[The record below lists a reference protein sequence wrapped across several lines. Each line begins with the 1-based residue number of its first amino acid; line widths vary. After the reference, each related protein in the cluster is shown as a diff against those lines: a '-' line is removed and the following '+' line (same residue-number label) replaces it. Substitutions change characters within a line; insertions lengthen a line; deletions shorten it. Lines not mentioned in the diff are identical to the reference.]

1 MFAAFIAETP
11 PMWTWRFKAL
21 LKVYSSPSKFLAFL
35 AAFVLALTASL
46 FAFGAGKSPSGHTGQ
61 ALSLQALLHPG
72 LAQSH
77 LAQAFRQNQGRWTR
91 AANGRFVYSRHAAQY
106 QRKPHA
112 AGNGTV
118 VIDEPVQTFDV
129 FLPPPAF
136 APSDGPLTPTN
147 SKPVWSADGSYFVF
161 SSNRPSSVTTDPANH
176 FHIWFVSSGGD
187 NAGSPQTLTQIT
199 SGSGN
204 EFDPALNSS
213 NNALTFTSDAQSPG
227 VQNLYTTSF
236 PLQGGAVDPATL
248 ISLTINRNSPTGFSN
263 VSHPTWSPDSARI
276 AFAGLTTTGATKG
289 FTHIYFLYT
298 ATGGYLPSGAGSNP
312 PAKLSDGMTNDAD
325 PTWSADGAYIFFDST
340 AANIVATGSPI
351 APNPT
356 NPAAETTPSA
366 TSGGD
371 GHTRSIFAIFPN
383 GTNGI
388 KVTNAAQ
395 TTADDSFPALR
406 TEADGRTVDL
416 AFARQVTGS
425 HSKIT
430 FVLGTYNFDP
440 NTNSASTPVENNTQ
454 TLNSS
459 DSANAFD
466 DTQPVWSP
474 VTTSANGR
482 FGGSTNTTTVNSIA
496 YVSNR
501 TITYNDPNTNAPLEQ
516 PVSLARGTFGVGAN
530 YSGILQSQI
539 DQINPPTLLPYSGN
553 EVIHVTD
560 TKTDTPRRNGDIQ
573 PGQKVQFT
581 VRLSSREAGV
591 DNNNVYIQIKDP
603 DSKYQDADRLEHKVF
618 TTDTFGADS
627 GSATRFLYNAN
638 ASFLNPANT
647 ETGFFGYTKI
657 GNDFYPYPFYL
668 FGVPAGF
675 DAGNTAV
682 SFYRPNGPAGSPIT
696 VGHLPPGDL
705 TDPPANP
712 NPVKYSNPNAKDP
725 KPLIPLPGGSPFD
738 FSVSVNNGTYNV
750 GMGQE
755 YEAQYLNA
763 RFGINGGSG
772 GSPAAQASDYGTPYY
787 LAGLDD
793 QGAHAG
799 AFRAPRSE
807 WLKLTP
813 VVTPDANG
821 NGVPDTNGGI
831 LYTATWITPTSPSDF
846 YLDVIAYDKATDAAF
861 GGPGANFRIYD
872 NVWGFST
879 QPFSGINDI
888 LVVSDNALGQKFAA
902 TTFSGNVL
910 SGLRPLFFGAESYM
924 TDIDVNLLPNA
935 VFQYMFPTGT
945 KNQYT
950 SANGSQFGTYPD
962 SYGTGTNDPKQD
974 QFPSP
979 IAIPLYQGIPV
990 LNGLGVGSYNE
1001 DRLDGGRPG
1010 PVSQDETTIDGRS
1023 APKSQQYSLWRI
1035 LARGPIPQIV
1045 VNAYAPSFVA
1055 QPAVNDTAKPGINGN
1070 PSPFTAPAATVPSAQ
1085 RCVVWVS
1092 PFTGDLPLN
1101 QGGSLADPATQQTIE
1116 NFLKI
1121 GGRIFVTGQDVGSAI
1136 TLDGSVNNAP
1146 AAQGSPGNFLPD
1158 FLSAGLVS
1166 SNSGTQTL
1174 AGATGQGKRITSDA
1188 FVNVSPSTFGNAAG
1202 FNTVNMFFPELETD
1216 RTSTYVPPGNS
1227 PLYLGN
1233 NYEHVVGPE
1242 AQWRADGSLDQ
1253 LGPVVQPF
1261 GGSQVLAA
1269 IDTLTPFNGAH
1280 VDITS
1285 GGASSLIY
1293 NENTATG
1300 SRVVYAGFGLE
1311 GLGTEYYKVAET
1323 NPIQVQYVPRNLRQ
1337 NILHNI
1343 VCYLRTGTFKGQVV
1357 NGGGGGGGVNG
1368 GVVAGATVYLAPDRG
1383 VALPNGRQ
1391 TFSAITDSRG
1401 NYTISGVEPGSY
1413 TVVAYKQGFN
1423 RSVVGVGNGG
1433 FYNSALPFAVEGDTT
1448 TTVNLNLTPAP
1459 KGSIAGK
1466 ITDGKGAPINGAT
1479 VTFVSTDG
1487 QYTIT
1492 GTSGVDGTYTISA
1505 VTPDDY
1511 TGTASDAPNFGTSA
1525 SQAVT
1530 VAASQAVGGI
1540 NFVLPPGPGTL
1551 GGLVKD
1557 VNGNPVSGATI
1568 SITDAS
1574 GNAVDQFTTTT
1585 LSTPAKGT
1593 TGDGSPLNYSGTLP
1607 AGQYLVS
1614 ASLAGFT
1621 TTRAVAVTIKTV
1633 AFTRQDFTLS
1643 PGPGVLGGLVTDQSN
1658 NKPITG
1664 ALVTLTDT
1672 NGKPVTDSNG
1682 NPVGP
1687 FTTTAPTT
1695 PAVGPTGDGQPLNFQ
1710 GSVPPG
1716 TYLATAS
1723 AFGFTTSQP
1732 VSVTITQGNFT
1743 RVPTAAFALVSSI
1756 GTVGGLVTDK
1766 ASGKPLAGATVTVL
1780 DSAGKTVATAQTT
1793 AMPSS
1798 PASPDGDTAPLN
1810 YTVRLVAG
1818 SYTLTVTAAGHA
1830 QVGPAA
1836 FTITASTFVRKDAA
1850 LSATPGTLGGLV
1862 TARGSSQP
1870 LAGVTVTVTDAN
1882 GNPVKDANGNAVG
1895 PFTTSGTA
1903 SAPAAPTGDS
1913 SSLNYS
1919 GSVPPGTYLVNFTA
1933 PNSTSPPATTVTVV
1947 TNAFVRADAILTP
1960 APGALAG
1967 LVKNGTGALIG
1978 GAAITVSDSNGN
1990 VVTTLTSAATA
2001 SATTAAGADGNP
2013 ANYQGPLLPGTY
2025 SVTVTAAGYVSPAA
2039 VTVTLTSGSFV
2050 RKDFVLTSS
2059 LGTLGGLV
2067 TDPVS
2072 GQALSGAL
2080 VSVTNSTGKVVATA
2094 TTAATATSPASPQ
2107 GDGQPL
2113 NYSLP
2118 LSQGTYNVTVTARG
2132 YTAPPAKTVTLTVG
2146 GFTRADFTGSSG
2158 FGTIHLFPAGL
2169 NFFSVPYNYN
2179 AAGIGFDALLGTLNS
2194 GTISAPSTGS
2204 NRSHI
2209 YVYNPAQL
2217 QYVLDPTAP
2226 ADAPRLGQGYWVYL
2240 LNAHAVTTPAPAAS
2254 TTSIAVGLKAGWNM
2268 IGVPSLQAVSVSG
2281 TTGLHFANA
2290 AGGATLDFATATSNA
2305 YRLVSGTLYS
2315 YNGTGYVPVTAGGTM
2330 QPWQAYWIYVYADTT
2345 VLIPTGS

>member
-1 MFAAFIAETP
+1 M
-11 PMWTWRFKAL
+11 
-21 LKVYSSPSKFLAFL
+21 KVYSSQSKFLAFL

-46 FAFGAGKSPSGHTGQ
+46 FAFGAVKSPSGHTGQ

-72 LAQSH
+72 LAQSR
-77 LAQAFRQNQGRWTR
+77 LAQAFRQDQGRWTR
-91 AANGRFVYSRHAAQY
+91 ASNGRFVYSRRAPQY
-106 QRKPHA
+106 QHKAHA
-112 AGNGTV
+112 VANGSV

-176 FHIWFVSSGGD
+176 FHIWVVSSGGD
-187 NAGSPQTLTQIT
+187 TAGSPQTLTQIT

-236 PLQGGAVDPATL
+236 PPQNGAVNPATL
-248 ISLTINRNSPTGFSN
+248 TSLTINRNSPTGFSG

-298 ATGGYLPSGAGSNP
+298 ATGGYLSSGAGSNP

-340 AANIVATGSPI
+340 AANIMATGSPI

-366 TSGGD
+366 TAGGD
-371 GHTRSIFAIFPN
+371 GHMRSIFAIFPN
-383 GTNGI
+383 GTNGV

-395 TTADDSFPALR
+395 TTADDSSPALR
-406 TEADGRTVDL
+406 TEADGQTVDL
-416 AFARQVTGS
+416 AFARRAAGS
-425 HSKIT
+425 HSKIN
-430 FVLGTYNFDP
+430 FVLGSYTFDS
-440 NTNSASTPVENNTQ
+440 NTNSATTPAENNTQ

-474 VTTSANGR
+474 VT
-482 FGGSTNTTTVNSIA
+482 GSTNTTTVNSIA
-496 YVSNR
+496 YISNR

-516 PVSLARGTFGVGAN
+516 PVSLARGTFSVGAN

-539 DQINPPTLLPYSGN
+539 DQIDPPTLLPYSGD

-560 TKTDTPRRNGDIQ
+560 TKTNTPRRNGDIQ

-618 TTDTFGADS
+618 TTGAAGIGS
-627 GSATRFLYNAN
+627 GTANSALYNAGYYSLN
-638 ASFLNPANT
+638 ASITDAGTLFPGTEFGDGRFLNV
-647 ETGFFGYTKI
+647 GKGLY
-657 GNDFYPYPFYL
+657 GPFYL

-675 DAGNTAV
+675 DASNATLP
-682 SFYRPNGPAGSPIT
+682 FYGDAPGSPLT
-696 VGHLPPGDL
+696 VGHILDGD
-705 TDPPANP
+705 TSK
-712 NPVKYSNPNAKDP
+712 NPVTVPDPNAKDP
-725 KPLIPLPGGSPFD
+725 KPMIPLPGVDPKD
-738 FSVSVNNGTYNV
+738 FSVTS
-750 GMGQE
+750 GQE

-763 RFGINGGSG
+763 QFGINGGSG
-772 GSPAAQASDYGTPYY
+772 GSTAAQASDYGTPYY
-787 LAGLDD
+787 LAGVDD

-799 AFRAPRSE
+799 AFQAPRSE
-807 WLKLTP
+807 WLKLAP

-821 NGVPDTNGGI
+821 NGVPDANGGI

-902 TTFSGNVL
+902 TTFSGKGL

-924 TDIDVNLLPNA
+924 TDIDVNMLPNA
-935 VFQYMFPTGT
+935 VFQYVLPTGT
-945 KNQYT
+945 TTQYT
-950 SANGSQFGTYPD
+950 GNTIYGTYPY
-962 SYGTGTNDPKQD
+962 SYPPSGGNPNTGIPGQPNTRVPYDPATKQD
-974 QFPSP
+974 QLPSP
-979 IAIPLYQGIPV
+979 VAIPLYFPGFNVIPV

-1001 DRLDGGRPG
+1001 DIIGG
-1010 PVSQDETTIDGRS
+1010 PVSQSETTIDGRS
-1023 APKSQQYSLWRI
+1023 TPRSQQYSLWRI
-1035 LARGPIPQIV
+1035 LSRGPIPQSV
-1045 VNAYAPSFVA
+1045 MNNYAPTFVS
-1055 QPAVNDTAKPGINGN
+1055 QPVVNDTATPGINGH
-1070 PSPFTAPAATVPSAQ
+1070 PVPFTAPAATIPNAQ

-1101 QGGSLADPATQQTIE
+1101 QSGSLADPATQQTVE
-1116 NFLKI
+1116 KFLNL

-1136 TLDGSVNNAP
+1136 TVDGSVNNTP
-1146 AAQGSPGNFLPD
+1146 AASGSPGNFLPD
-1158 FLSAGLVS
+1158 FLSAGLAS
-1166 SNSGTQTL
+1166 PSSGTQTL
-1174 AGATGQGKRITSDA
+1174 AASTGQGRRVGADA
-1188 FVNVSPSTFGNAAG
+1188 FINVSPPTFGNGAK
-1202 FNTVNMFFPELETD
+1202 FNSLNMYFPELQPNE
-1216 RTSTYVPPGNS
+1216 SLTYVQPGNS

-1233 NYEHVVGPE
+1233 NYLTFAGRE
-1242 AQWRADGSLDQ
+1242 AQWRVDGSLDQ
-1253 LGPVVQPF
+1253 LGPFVQSF
-1261 GGSQVLAA
+1261 GSNNQVLAA

-1280 VDITS
+1280 SDITS
-1285 GGASSLIY
+1285 GGGASLIY

-1311 GLGTEYYKVAET
+1311 GLGTEYYRVNLTRGPAVT
-1323 NPIQVQYVPRNLRQ
+1323 YVPRNLRQ
-1337 NILHNI
+1337 NLLHNI
-1343 VCYLRTGTFKGQVV
+1343 VCYLRTGTFTGQVI
-1357 NGGGGGGGVNG
+1357 NGGGGGGGTNG
-1368 GVVAGATVYLAPDRG
+1368 GGVAGATVYLVPDGG
-1383 VALPNGRQ
+1383 VTLPTSRQ
-1391 TFSAITDSRG
+1391 VFSATTDSRG
-1401 NYTISGVEPGSY
+1401 SYTISGVEPGSY
-1413 TVVAYKQGFN
+1413 TVVAYKQGFT
-1423 RSVVGVGNGG
+1423 RSVVGLGSGG
-1433 FYNSALPFAVEGDTT
+1433 TYASAFPFAVEGDTT
-1448 TTVNLNLTPAP
+1448 TNVNLNLTPAP

-1466 ITDGKGAPINGAT
+1466 VVDGKGAPINGAT
-1479 VTFVSTDG
+1479 ITFVSTDG

-1492 GTSGVDGTYTISA
+1492 GTSGIDGTYTISA

-1511 TGTASDAPNFGTSA
+1511 TGTASDTPNFGTSA
-1525 SQAVT
+1525 PQAVT

-1568 SITDAS
+1568 SITDTS
-1574 GNAVDQFTTTT
+1574 GNAVDQFATTTS
-1585 LSTPAKGT
+1585 STPAKGA
-1593 TGDGSPLNYSGTLP
+1593 TGDGSALNYSGTLP

-1687 FTTTAPTT
+1687 FKTTAPTM
-1695 PAVGPTGDGQPLNFQ
+1695 PAAGPTGDGQPLNFQ

-1743 RVPTAAFALVSSI
+1743 RVPTAAIALVSSI

-1766 ASGKPLAGATVTVL
+1766 VSGKPLAGATVTVL

-1793 AMPSS
+1793 ATPSS

-1810 YTVRLVAG
+1810 YTLRLVAG

-1830 QVGPAA
+1830 QLGPAA

-1850 LSATPGTLGGLV
+1850 LSTTPGTLGGLV
-1862 TARGSSQP
+1862 TVRGSSQP
-1870 LAGVTVTVTDAN
+1870 LAGVTVTITDAN

-1903 SAPAAPTGDS
+1903 SAPAAPTGDG

-1919 GSVPPGTYLVNFTA
+1919 GSVPPGTYLVKFTA

-1960 APGALAG
+1960 APGTLAG
-1967 LVKNGTGALIG
+1967 LVKNGAGALIG
-1978 GAAITVSDSNGN
+1978 GAAITISDSNGN

-2050 RKDFVLTSS
+2050 RDDVALTSS

-2080 VSVTNSTGKVVATA
+2080 VSVTDSTGKVVATA

-2113 NYSLP
+2113 NYALP

-2194 GTISAPSTGS
+2194 GTISAPSAGS

-2240 LNAHAVTTPAPAAS
+2240 LNAHAVTTPAPVAS
-2254 TTSIAVGLKAGWNM
+2254 TSSVAVGLKAGWNM

-2290 AGGATLDFATATSNA
+2290 AGGATLDFAMASSNA

-2345 VLIPTGS
+2345 VLIPAGS